1 LEIDATQVLVNA
13 LKELK
18 ATAAPGM
25 TIEFEVQHP
34 SSSFYLD
41 FLGGMMNVYSN
52 DSQFSSFIFSCP

>member
-25 TIEFEVQHP
+25 TIEIEVQHP

-41 FLGGMMNVYSN
+41 FLGGMMNV
-52 DSQFSSFIFSCP
+52 